1 MDRVKKYAAY
11 TLYIFG
17 ATVFFLYILFPVD
30 TVKTYIESR
39 AARVSPGMALYVES
53 VRMGFPPGFF
63 FSNAYILSGEEPVVR
78 LDRGR
83 FTPAYL
89 TLISSKPAVNFTGEI
104 AGGHAEGKIS
114 MQTGQDNR
122 ALATRIQFSAV
133 DLQRLPVLETLYPG
147 TFSGAAKGELD
158 YQASMPAIGRSPGT
172 GALMLEISGF
182 RLDLDEDIMGLEYFD
197 FSEITVEAQMANER
211 LNVVQ
216 INLAGSQFS
225 AKGNGTI
232 DLRQPLESSRLDLEG
247 TLEVHPPLMRHIGAF
262 LPRQY
267 RGDDTIPFRIT
278 GTMAHPRY
286 SLR

>member
-1 MDRVKKYAAY
+1 MERVKKYAAY

-39 AARVSPGMALYVES
+39 AAEVSPGMDLYVES
-53 VRMGFPPGFF
+53 LSMGFPPGFF
-63 FSNAYILSGEEPVVR
+63 FSNAYILSEEEPVVR

-83 FTPAYL
+83 FTPAYRSL
-89 TLISSKPAVNFTGEI
+89 FSSNPAVHFTGEM
-104 AGGHAEGKIS
+104 AGGHADGTIS
-114 MQTGQDNR
+114 MQTGQDNST
-122 ALATRIQFSAV
+122 LATRIRFSAV
-133 DLQRLPVLETLYPG
+133 DLQRLPVLATLYPG
-147 TFSGAAKGELD
+147 TFSGAAQGELD
-158 YQASMPAIGRSPGT
+158 YQASIGAMGRSPGA

-197 FSEITVEAQMANER
+197 FSEITVEAQMANGR

-216 INLAGSQFS
+216 INLVGAQFS

-232 DLRQPLESSRLDLEG
+232 DFRQPIESSRLNLEG
-247 TLEVHPPLMRHIGAF
+247 TLEIHPPLMRRVGAF

-278 GTMAHPRY
+278 GTMENPRY